1 MTQRTLSP
9 EQISQFREAVWG
21 YYRENGR
28 AMPWRE
34 DPSPYKVL
42 VSELMLQQTQAAR
55 VIPKFD
61 AFMYTCPDFASLAGK
76 SLGEV
81 LALWSG
87 LGYNR
92 RAKFLHQAAGLVI
105 SDHGGV
111 LPDTFDELVR
121 LPGIGKNTAGA
132 ILAYAYGQ
140 PVAFIETN
148 IRTVYFHH
156 FYPETHE
163 LVSDQELE
171 ALVALT
177 LDLENPRE
185 WYWALMDYGT
195 YLKKTAGGRL
205 KSSKHYSR
213 QSPLKGSLREMRGKI
228 LKALV
233 AGAMT
238 ESELRRQVEADDR
251 FGAAL
256 SALLA
261 EGFIELDGSNIC
273 LTGAGQTS

>member
-9 EQISQFREAVWG
+9 SQILEFREAVWG
-21 YYRENGR
+21 YYREHGR
-28 AMPWRE
+28 TMPWRE

-42 VSELMLQQTQAAR
+42 VSELMLQQTQASR

-92 RAKFLHQAAGLVI
+92 RAKFLHQAAGLI
-105 SDHGGV
+105 MSDHGGV
-111 LPDTFDELVR
+111 LPDSFDELVR

-132 ILAYAYGQ
+132 ILAYAYEQ
-140 PVAFIETN
+140 PVVFIETN

-156 FYPETHE
+156 FYPDAHE
-163 LVSDQELE
+163 PVTDRELE
-171 ALVALT
+171 SLVTLT
-177 LDLENPRE
+177 VDHENPRE

-205 KSSKHYSR
+205 RTSRHYTK
-213 QSPLKGSLREMRGKI
+213 QSLLKGSLREMRGKI

-233 AGAMT
+233 ARETT
-238 ESELRRQVEADDR
+238 ENELRNQVEADDR
-251 FGAAL
+251 FDVAL
-256 SALLA
+256 NALLA
-261 EGFIELDGSNIC
+261 EGFIERNGRNIR
-273 LTGAGQTS
+273 LTGTGQTS